1 MKFLLISDTV
11 KRLKEKCNQ
20 TEKEGSFQE
29 SLNGRLSHRATL
41 VQRGAY
47 LRENVST

>member
-1 MKFLLISDTV
+1 MEFLLILDAV
-11 KRLKEKCNQ
+11 KKLNEKCNQ
-20 TEKEGSFQE
+20 AEQEGCFQE
-29 SLNGRLSHRATL
+29 SLNRRISHLATC